1 MRRTIAIVLAAMLA
15 SSMAFAQ
22 SNTHSGAGVAGKP
35 GSKSGP
41 AATKSGPGAS
51 NQAVL
56 VLNAGGVA
64 EGAADQAPP
73 SVAFFG
79 FQLINTSLQS
89 TTAEEKARIRMLDD
103 AFRKKLDASGRFKI
117 VPIPPDVLQEIAA
130 APEISSCNGC
140 ERDFAIKAGADWA
153 AWGTVQKVSN
163 LILNINVY
171 IEDAR
176 QKKMEFVKSVD
187 IRGNTDESWQRGLDY
202 MLRHYLL
209 RDSDDNAP

>member
-22 SNTHSGAGVAGKP
+22 SNTNSGAGVTGKP

-41 AATKSGPGAS
+41 ATTKSGPGAS

-73 SVAFFG
+73 RVAFFG

-103 AFRKKLDASGRFKI
+103 AFRKKKIDASGRFKI
-117 VPIPPDVLQEIAA
+117 VPITPDVFQEIAA
-130 APEISSCNGC
+130 VPEISSCNGC
-140 ERDFAIKAGADWA
+140 GA
-153 AWGTVQKVSN
+153 
-163 LILNINVY
+163 
-171 IEDAR
+171 R
-176 QKKMEFVKSVD
+176 
-187 IRGNTDESWQRGLDY
+187 
-202 MLRHYLL
+202 L
-209 RDSDDNAP
+209 RDQSRC